1 MTNPQAIYRL
11 ATALRQAASAH
22 NWAQVIQVDQH
33 IAALLSDLQ
42 GATLSPAQSKA
53 IDVLQTTHWRVNTWC
68 HQQSEVLRGKMEQ
81 TRNNRERAA
90 AYATFMDE
98 KDLG

>member
-1 MTNPQAIYRL
+1 MTNPHTIYRL
-11 ATALRQAASAH
+11 ATELRQAASIR
-22 NWAQVIQVDQH
+22 NWALVMQVDQH
-33 IAALLSDLQ
+33 IASLLSGLQ

-53 IDVLQTTHWRVNTWC
+53 IDVLQTTHRQVNAWC
-68 HQQSEVLRGKMEQ
+68 HQQSDVLREKMEQ